1 MTSRIISVL
10 IVAFWLVMMFSLVKD
25 RLLPQRE
32 AMRLTEVDVAALVTE
47 WEDIDEWFNVNT
59 EGRTI
64 GGMRLTMYET
74 QRPVGFRA
82 DLNFIMNLRVFR
94 RDLQVWVRGA
104 AQLDT
109 LFNLDHIELSM
120 AAWNVM
126 MDMRA
131 RAMPDGRLLVE
142 IKPDDTQIPERFV
155 VPLDRE
161 ISLMDAV
168 RSIALRR
175 MELQLGQSYSIP
187 VIDPIYQMRR
197 GDMILTV
204 ENYDFVHLLGEDEP
218 RQVLRL
224 TSRFGGFDS
233 RLYVD
238 DEGRIIRRQL
248 MPGRDLFLDRTEE
261 ALFLRRHPRLRRYLQ
276 EHIEPQVLDPAD
288 FDGAPSRLLEELF
301 NESIFRALSVLPE
314 VEKKP

>member
-1 MTSRIISVL
+1 
-10 IVAFWLVMMFSLVKD
+10 MFSLVKD
-25 RLLPQRE
+25 RLLPRRE

-104 AQLDT
+104 AQLDN

-155 VPLDRE
+155 VPIDRE

-218 RQVLRL
+218 RRVLRL
-224 TSRFGGFDS
+224 ISSFGGFES

-238 DEGRIIRRQL
+238 NEGRIIRRQL
-248 MPGRDLFLDRTEE
+248 MPKRDLFLDRTEE

-276 EHIEPQVLDPAD
+276 EHIEPQVLDPTD